1 MTSTRGPRN
10 GINSCIYR
18 RDRFSSSVRHNTEGS
33 TVTPPLPPPKGKS
46 ASAHFQLIQTASAA
60 TSPMSTLRAKRVPP
74 GRPVRHMV
82 LDAVAREGGDAAVI
96 HMDRTHGDRALRQN
110 ETVAFVVGN
119 FQMVGD
125 HVKPLLRHLEH
136 RPAKLTHFGRPH
148 ARQMTAAA
156 GISAACCK

>member
-1 MTSTRGPRN
+1 M
-10 GINSCIYR
+10 
-18 RDRFSSSVRHNTEGS
+18 
-33 TVTPPLPPPKGKS
+33 TPPLPPPKGKS
-46 ASAHFQLIQTASAA
+46 ASAHLQLIQTASAA

-82 LDAVAREGGDAAVI
+82 LDAVARESGDAAVI

-125 HVKPLLRHLEH
+125 HVKPLLRHLSNTGP
-136 RPAKLTHFGRPH
+136 RN
-148 ARQMTAAA
+148 
-156 GISAACCK
+156 

>member
-1 MTSTRGPRN
+1 M
-10 GINSCIYR
+10 
-18 RDRFSSSVRHNTEGS
+18 
-33 TVTPPLPPPKGKS
+33 TPPLPPPKGNS

-125 HVKPLLRHLEH
+125 HVKPLLRHLSNTGP
-136 RPAKLTHFGRPH
+136 RN
-148 ARQMTAAA
+148 
-156 GISAACCK
+156 